1 VRDYPVIVTKTKR
14 GTNLE
19 DVQEM
24 NRSLVIRLMRRK
36 PICSRAELT
45 QASGL
50 NQSTITN
57 IINELISWGLVVE
70 TGVIDGKKGRRSIGI
85 KLNCEP
91 YKVIGARL
99 SRKSISVA
107 LYDLE
112 GIEYS
117 KQQIPINMTGGS
129 ANAFN
134 RMKELIAEMIHS
146 NSVGNV
152 VAIGVVTPGP
162 LFRDEGRIGLM
173 TYFPGWEKINIRE
186 ELMNDF
192 ALPVYI
198 EHDAKAGA
206 LAQWWFGEP
215 HQDHG
220 VMIYIAAGQGVGAGI
235 VVDGKVFRGSLG
247 MAGEIGHMS
256 IDYKGPQ
263 CECGNKGC
271 LELYCSTSALLK
283 TLNKEHN
290 SLKSVWK
297 ELREDKGGATE
308 EAVRQASW
316 FLGFGLVNIVNTFN
330 PDRIILGDE
339 LAEAGALLHETV
351 KSVINQHVLPDVTRK
366 LSIELASND
375 KDTMLIGSAIVAIDS
390 ILDQPSSYFNQYS

>member
-1 VRDYPVIVTKTKR
+1 MIVTKTKR

-24 NRSLVIRLMRRK
+24 NRSLVIRLMRRRSV
-36 PICSRAELT
+36 CSRAELT

-57 IINELISWGLVVE
+57 IINELISWGIVVE

-91 YKVIGARL
+91 YKIIGIRL
-99 SRKSISVA
+99 ARKSITVA

-112 GIEYS
+112 GIEYR
-117 KQQIPINMTGGS
+117 KQQIPIDMADGP

-134 RMKELIAEMIHS
+134 RMKELIRDMIRS

-173 TYFPGWEKINIRE
+173 TNFPGWEKINIQDD
-186 ELMNDF
+186 LMKEF
-192 ALPVYI
+192 VLPVYI

-206 LAQWWFGEP
+206 LAHWWFGKSD
-215 HQDHG
+215 QDQG
-220 VMIYIAAGQGVGAGI
+220 VMIYVAAGQGVGAGI

-256 IDYKGPQ
+256 IDFKGPQ
-263 CECGNKGC
+263 CECGNRGC

-283 TLNKEHN
+283 TLNKEYA
-290 SLKSVWK
+290 SLKTVWR
-297 ELREDKGGATE
+297 ELQEDDKSETK
-308 EAVRQASW
+308 EAVKQAAW
-316 FLGFGLVNIVNTFN
+316 FLGFGLVNIINTFN

-339 LAEAGALLHETV
+339 LAEAGTLLHDTV
-351 KSVINQHVLPDVTRK
+351 KSVINEYVLPDVSSK
-366 LSIELASND
+366 LTIELASD
-375 KDTMLIGSAIVAIDS
+375 DMDTMLVGSAIVAIES
-390 ILDQPSSYFNQYS
+390 MLEQPSSYLNLQS